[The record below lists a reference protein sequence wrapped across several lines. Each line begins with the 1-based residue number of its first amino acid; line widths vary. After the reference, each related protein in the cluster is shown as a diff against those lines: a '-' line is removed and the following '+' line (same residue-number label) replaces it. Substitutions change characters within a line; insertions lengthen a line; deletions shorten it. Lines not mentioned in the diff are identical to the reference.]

1 MKVSAGRMTEKPP
14 TPLKPGL
21 YIAATPIG
29 NLKDASFR
37 LIETLKAADAI
48 YCEDTRQT
56 AKLCNAYGVTT
67 PRRAYHDHNAAAVR
81 LVAGARYC
89 LVSDAGTPLISD
101 PGYKLVAEARAAGV
115 EVFTIP
121 GPCAAIAGI
130 SIAGLP
136 TDRFLFAGFPPPKEG
151 ARRTFFS
158 SLAGVDAT
166 LVFYEA
172 GSRLAASLGDM
183 GASFGERRAVI
194 ARELT
199 KLHEEVISGSLLELA
214 AEADGLKGE
223 IVVIVD
229 APEAIPADAGD
240 VETFLETALRTM
252 SLKDAASAAA
262 DMFAIPKRV
271 AYEKALSIK
280 SAKPS
285 GVKHHD

>member
-1 MKVSAGRMTEKPP
+1 MAM
-14 TPLKPGL
+14 KPGL
-21 YIAATPIG
+21 YVAATPIG

-37 LIETLKAADAI
+37 LIDTLKAADAI

-56 AKLCNAYGVTT
+56 AKLCQAYGVTT

-81 LVAGARYC
+81 PAMIADLAAGATYC

-101 PGYKLVAEARAAGV
+101 PGFKLVAEARAAGV

-121 GPCAAIAGI
+121 GPCAAIAGL
-130 SIAGLP
+130 SVAGLP

-151 ARRTFFS
+151 ARRTFFA
-158 SLAGVDAT
+158 SLAGVEAT

-172 GSRLAASLGDM
+172 GSRVAASLGDM
-183 GASFGERRAVI
+183 AAHFGDRRAVI

-199 KLHEEVISGSLLELA
+199 KLHEEVLSGSLSELSSK
-214 AEADGLKGE
+214 ADSLKGE
-223 IVVIVD
+223 IVVIVEG
-229 APEAIPADAGD
+229 PEAIPAAAGD
-240 VETFLETALRTM
+240 IEDFLEQALRTM

-262 DMFAIPKRV
+262 DMFSIPKR
-271 AYEKALSIK
+271 ASYEKALSIK

-285 GVKHHD
+285 GAKLHD